1 MLYHVSLRLAQ
12 GGTYTLE
19 RTKEKHCQAD
29 VDGVSA
35 I

>member
-12 GGTYTLE
+12 GGTYILE
-19 RTKEKHCQAD
+19 RTKGKHCQAD
-29 VDGVSA
+29 VDAVTA